1 MSIRK
6 DSWSPNEK
14 YPPLPE
20 VSVEEAEEI
29 MEKLYALEEAN
40 RHLTITA
47 FEFGAMRVAL
57 TMLKFH
63 WDRGTLNPGKGE
75 SFDDYAKLVCDELR
89 KIARDV
95 EFTKVGEKEW
105 VGRLKPEDDDIC
117 NRN

>member
-6 DSWSPNEK
+6 DSGGHNEK
-14 YPPLPE
+14 PPPLPE

-29 MEKLYALEEAN
+29 MGKLRALEEAN

-47 FEFGAMRVAL
+47 FEFGAIRVAL

-63 WDRGTLNPGKGE
+63 WDRGVLNPAKGE

-95 EFTKVGEKEW
+95 EFTKVGKKEW